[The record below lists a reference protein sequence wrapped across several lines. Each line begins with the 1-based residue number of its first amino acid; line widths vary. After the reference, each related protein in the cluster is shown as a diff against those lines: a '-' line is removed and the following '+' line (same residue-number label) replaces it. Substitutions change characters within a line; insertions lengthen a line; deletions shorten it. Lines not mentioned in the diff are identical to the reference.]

1 MAIAV
6 DVADL
11 GKAAGD
17 PALGTIAFT
26 TTSPVASGGFIVLS
40 VGWFDGTATLSSVAG
55 GGLTWTIDFQGKAG
69 VTSDRVALVSAQA
82 PAGLVS
88 GTTITATFSAAT
100 PVAREIGGTSFTGVA
115 TSSPVDVALGAAVA
129 VSPSAAGWTSGSL
142 SVAAGSVMV
151 ATCYNESGNF
161 TNTVTA
167 PSLQAVL
174 MPNAASPTSQVTC
187 YRIESSAGSVSVA
200 GTWSTAATSGTG
212 AVAYKAAAGGAVA
225 DPPRIDLG
233 SPAFLNGPDA
243 PPGFFEALALP
254 VVFDV
259 PVTDLTLD
267 ASGGTAA
274 ASGSNAALSFS
285 YTPGSGAATAGGSNV
300 VFSDGLTA
308 ASGAA
313 TAGGG
318 SVTLAATWAVTSGG
332 ATAGGGSDTLA
343 VTWSAAAGGATAGG
357 GSDTLTFVYGV
368 SGGNATAGGGS
379 VTETTDTNVS
389 VTGGLATAGGG
400 AVTVAFT
407 YSAAGGAATA
417 GGGTDTGAF
426 TFSAASGAATAG
438 GGSDAL
444 TFVFGVAGGG
454 ATAGGGSVTESAT
467 TGADVSASGGA
478 ATAAGGAVSFAVT
491 LTAGAGG
498 AQASGGTVSV
508 SVDVTPPVVVEPP
521 SVGPTGGADFDF
533 GDESAI
539 YGTSA
544 RVVSTRGRG
553 HGWGSVARVRVSS
566 APRPLRIRLPR
577 PRPVVVESARVESV
591 RGAGAGYGA
600 SSSSSSTAR
609 AVSARGAADGWG
621 AAGRVLTMDGDPEA
635 DDLLAMTLLGLL

>member
-1 MAIAV
+1 MATVLLGQVGPGVAGANSNTNGVAFAQRYVALATGTVTSLNLRTGATGPTAGNLHAALYLDNGGNLTGATRLTADITGTFVANGITSFAV
-6 DVADL
+6 TPGVAVT
-11 GKAAGD
+11 
-17 PALGTIAFT
+17 LGTVYWIEWLGTGAT
-26 TTSPVASGGFIVLS
+26 TTYTNFAASGGTEL
-40 VGWFDGTATLSSVAG
+40 D
-55 GGLTWTIDFQGKAG
+55 
-69 VTSDRVALVSAQA
+69 
-82 PAGLVS
+82 
-88 GTTITATFSAAT
+88 SAAT
-100 PVAREIGGTSFTGVA
+100 TCPNPHGTQGGGNTNIANVWAEG
-115 TSSPVDVALGAAVA
+115 DL
-129 VSPSAAGWTSGSL
+129 PSAATSFFSPLL
-142 SVAAGSVMV
+142 SMLNRG
-151 ATCYNESGNF
+151 G
-161 TNTVTA
+161 
-167 PSLQAVL
+167 LQRAQAL
-174 MPNAASPTSQVTC
+174 LQIHPLP
-187 YRIESSAGSVSVA
+187 
-200 GTWSTAATSGTG
+200 
-212 AVAYKAAAGGAVA
+212 AVAAAAG
-225 DPPRIDLG
+225 P
-233 SPAFLNGPDA
+233 LN
-243 PPGFFEALALP
+243 
-254 VVFDV
+254 
-259 PVTDLTLD
+259 LD
-267 ASGGTAA
+267 ASGGTAT
-274 ASGSNAALSFS
+274 ASGSAPALSFT
-285 YTPGSGAATAGGSNV
+285 YAPGSGAATAGGSNV

-318 SVTLAATWAVTSGG
+318 SY
-332 ATAGGGSDTLA
+332 
-343 VTWSAAAGGATAGG
+343 
-357 GSDTLTFVYGV
+357 TLTFVYGV

-426 TFSAASGAATAG
+426 TFSATSGAATAG

-478 ATAAGGAVSFAVT
+478 AAAAGGAVSFAVT

-566 APRPLRIRLPR
+566 APPRLRIRLPR
-577 PRPVVVESARVESV
+577 PRPVVGGVGAGRVGARCRRGL
-591 RGAGAGYGA
+591 RGAGELEQHG
-600 SSSSSSTAR
+600 
-609 AVSARGAADGWG
+609 ARGVGQG
-621 AAGRVLTMDGDPEA
+621 CG
-635 DDLLAMTLLGLL
+635 